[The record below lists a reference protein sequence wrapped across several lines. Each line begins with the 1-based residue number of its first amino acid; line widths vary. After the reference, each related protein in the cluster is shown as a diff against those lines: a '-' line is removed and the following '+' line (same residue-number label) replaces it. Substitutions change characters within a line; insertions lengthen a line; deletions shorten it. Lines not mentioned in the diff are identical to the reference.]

1 MPDATIMR
9 ENVPIPADVAERI
22 DRAAPRFGGTPD
34 ALAAAALLF
43 FSGRL
48 TASGVPPIQQEHL
61 ALGLARHSFDRA
73 VKRPAMEVAR

>member
-9 ENVPIPADVAERI
+9 ENVPIPAD
-22 DRAAPRFGGTPD
+22 
-34 ALAAAALLF
+34 
-43 FSGRL
+43 